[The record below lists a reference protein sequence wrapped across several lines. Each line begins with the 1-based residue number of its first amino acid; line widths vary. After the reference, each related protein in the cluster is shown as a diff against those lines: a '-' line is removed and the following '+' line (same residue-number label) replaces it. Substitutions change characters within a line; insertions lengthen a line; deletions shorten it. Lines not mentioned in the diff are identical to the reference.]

1 MTVTKENHPLLV
13 KMIPEKSS
21 ENMEEGEQLVHNSGS
36 SSSHLFSNF
45 ITMAVSFS
53 VNHGCVVSCLAYSTA
68 QLGNSLGGYGSGV
81 LYIFYALTAFFLSK
95 PIVVMVGPKNGLLI
109 GVLGYCIYV
118 IGFLLAVLLPRSAAW
133 PIFMIAC
140 AIGGF
145 SGGVLWPAQGRYFS
159 RISKLYSDSTGE
171 GVEKINATFAGV
183 FATAYLGTEMITKVL
198 ATLIFIYSP
207 LKAPAI
213 IFTVYT
219 VLAVLA
225 VVTVS
230 MLDDLKESGSW
241 DFSIET
247 ILNNSGAAGKLLFED
262 PRLVKLYINT

>member
-1 MTVTKENHPLLV
+1 MTVTKEKYPLLV
-13 KMIPEKSS
+13 AMIPEISS
-21 ENMEEGEQLVHNSGS
+21 ENVEGGEQLVHDTAST
-36 SSSHLFSNF
+36 SSHLFRNF
-45 ITMAVSFS
+45 IIMAVSFS

-81 LYIFYALTAFFLSK
+81 LYIFYALTAFFLAK
-95 PIVVMVGPKNGLLI
+95 PIVAMVGPKNGLFI

-118 IGFLLAVLLPRSAAW
+118 IGFLLAVLLPRTAAW

-159 RISKLYSDSTGE
+159 KNSKLYSDAIGV
-171 GVEKINATFAGV
+171 GVENVNATFAGI
-183 FATAYLGTEMITKVL
+183 FATAYLGIEMITKVL

-207 LKAPAI
+207 SKAPAI
-213 IFTVYT
+213 IFTIYT

-225 VVTVS
+225 VLTVS
-230 MLDDLKESGSW
+230 ILDDLKESGSW
-241 DFSIET
+241 DFSTGT

-262 PRLVKLYINT
+262 PRLVKRYIHI